1 MDNLFSGRALELCR
15 TQDRMLASVDKRV
28 EQVIALRRTGRSL
41 LVEEEDLIRQLLLTL
56 PEYEHAKAVI
66 GVLSRAESA
75 AEAATRAASSSAS
88 SSATESSAAATT
100 VTVEDGVVGDDAAG
114 AAAAATACAG
124 VVDALLSS
132 TTTTVAPPVAPA
144 AASAA
149 AASSAAAAAAAAAAT
164 TAAPRERFRH
174 HPAVPIPEA
183 LRTVSFCL
191 FMLVLV

>member
-1 MDNLFSGRALELCR
+1 MNNLFSGRALELCR

-100 VTVEDGVVGDDAAG
+100 VTVEDKVAGDAAG

-149 AASSAAAAAAAAAAT
+149 AASSAAAAAAT
-164 TAAPRERFRH
+164 TAAPRERFGH

>member
-100 VTVEDGVVGDDAAG
+100 VS

-132 TTTTVAPPVAPA
+132 TTTTVAPPVVPA
-144 AASAA
+144 AAADAA
-149 AASSAAAAAAAAAAT
+149 TT
-164 TAAPRERFRH
+164 TAAPRERFGH

-191 FMLVLV
+191 FILVLV

>member
-1 MDNLFSGRALELCR
+1 MDNLFSGRALALCR

-100 VTVEDGVVGDDAAG
+100 VTVEDKVAGDAAG

-149 AASSAAAAAAAAAAT
+149 AASSAAAAAAT
-164 TAAPRERFRH
+164 TAAPRERFGH

-183 LRTVSFCL
+183 LRTVSFCFL
-191 FMLVLV
+191 F

>member
-100 VTVEDGVVGDDAAG
+100 VTVEDKVAGDAAG

-149 AASSAAAAAAAAAAT
+149 AASSAAAAAAT
-164 TAAPRERFRH
+164 TAAPRERFGH

-191 FMLVLV
+191 FILVLV

>member
-1 MDNLFSGRALELCR
+1 MNNLFSGRALELCR

-56 PEYEHAKAVI
+56 PEYEHAKAVV

-100 VTVEDGVVGDDAAG
+100 VTVEEGVAGDAAG

-149 AASSAAAAAAAAAAT
+149 AASSAAAAAAT
-164 TAAPRERFRH
+164 TAAPRERFGH

-183 LRTVSFCL
+183 LRTVSFC
-191 FMLVLV
+191 FFILVLV

>member
-1 MDNLFSGRALELCR
+1 MDNLFSGRALALCR

-100 VTVEDGVVGDDAAG
+100 VTVEDGVVGDAAG

-132 TTTTVAPPVAPA
+132 TTTTVAPPVVPA
-144 AASAA
+144 AAADAA
-149 AASSAAAAAAAAAAT
+149 TT
-164 TAAPRERFRH
+164 TAAPRERFGH

-191 FMLVLV
+191 FILVLV